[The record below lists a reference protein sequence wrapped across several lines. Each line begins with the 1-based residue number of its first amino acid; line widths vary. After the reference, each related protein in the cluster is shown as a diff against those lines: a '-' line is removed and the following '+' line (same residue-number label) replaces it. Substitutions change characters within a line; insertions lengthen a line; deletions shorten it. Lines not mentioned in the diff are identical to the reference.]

1 MLFFIVFD
9 NFSHLA
15 NYLNCFVSNL
25 LIVVVKKFIKNW
37 ECCLS
42 NAFVS
47 IVAEFVRKKFD
58 ERLELVQQSFL
69 DLSIVHGEFLETWH
83 ESIDDASIISFTNKS
98 HKTVGEV
105 ESISRRHV
113 T

>member
-1 MLFFIVFD
+1 M
-9 NFSHLA
+9 
-15 NYLNCFVSNL
+15 
-25 LIVVVKKFIKNW
+25 
-37 ECCLS
+37 S

-58 ERLELVQQSFL
+58 KRLELVQQSLL
-69 DLSIVHGEFLETWH
+69 DLSIVYGEFLETWH

>member
-1 MLFFIVFD
+1 M
-9 NFSHLA
+9 
-15 NYLNCFVSNL
+15 
-25 LIVVVKKFIKNW
+25 
-37 ECCLS
+37 S

-69 DLSIVHGEFLETWH
+69 DLSIVYGKFLETWH